1 MKRERVTA
9 RGRARAAEPEGHSSK
24 APRRRA
30 YGSVAVVLALGLS
43 TAACSAGGPTSVA
56 GRQTLRI
63 GVKADQPGLG
73 LRLADGRFTGFD
85 VDVATYVA
93 ARLGVRPDHI
103 TFVPVT
109 SATREKV
116 LENGSADMV
125 VATYS
130 ITPERGTLVTFAGPY
145 YVAHQ
150 DTMVRAAETTIHTV
164 HDLTGKRLCKAA
176 GSNSWKRVTLELGI
190 AAILVPAPSYSA
202 CVAMLLAGTVDAVS
216 TDDLILAG
224 FADRAGPAVR
234 ILNAPFSD
242 ERYGIGLKK
251 GDLSGCEAINRAVS
265 QMYLDG
271 TATRLLHKW
280 FGQTRLALDPYV
292 PQFEGCD

>member
-1 MKRERVTA
+1 MRRGRLTA
-9 RGRARAAEPEGHSSK
+9 RGWGRGAA
-24 APRRRA
+24 
-30 YGSVAVVLALGLS
+30 AVVLALGLS
-43 TAACSAGGPTSVA
+43 AAACSAGGPPSIV
-56 GRQTLRI
+56 GKQTLRI

-73 LRLADGRFTGFD
+73 LRQADGRFVGFD

-93 ARLGVRPDHI
+93 AKLGVAPDHI

-109 SATREKV
+109 SKIRETV
-116 LENGSADMV
+116 LENGSVDMV

-130 ITPERGTLVTFAGPY
+130 ITPERDRKVTFAGPY
-145 YVAHQ
+145 YMAHQ
-150 DTMVRAAETTIHTV
+150 DTMVRADETAIHTV
-164 HDLTGKRLCKAA
+164 HDLKGKRLCQAA
-176 GSNSWKRVTLELGI
+176 GSNSWKRVTQELGI
-190 AAILVPAPSYSA
+190 PAILVSAPSYSVCA
-202 CVAMLLAGTVDAVS
+202 AMLLAGELDAVS

-224 FADRAGPAVR
+224 FAAHDGSEVR

-251 GDLSGCEAINRAVS
+251 GDLSGCEAINRAIS

-271 TATRLLHKW
+271 TAARLLRKW
-280 FGQTRLALDPYV
+280 FGQTRLQLDSYV